1 MTPRM
6 KPLLFTG
13 PPGVGK
19 STAVRKITDALGLDG
34 VHGLY
39 SGEIRIDGKRQ
50 GFKLELMPS
59 GESGVLASPDID
71 GEVRFGTLRP
81 DGKRRLGLSLTF
93 LEEVACPTL
102 HDALPTAHL
111 MVIDEIGPMQAQSAV
126 FRRLVEGIVT
136 SGVPLLATIA
146 LADDEWISAL
156 RESSDCATVS
166 LTVGNR
172 DTVADA
178 ASDYLRARLAPE
190 ASRV

>member
-1 MTPRM
+1 M

-19 STAVRKITDALGLDG
+19 STAVRKITDKLDIDG
-34 VHGLY
+34 VQGLY

-50 GFKLELMPS
+50 GFKLEVMPS
-59 GESGVLASPDID
+59 GESGVLASPDIE

-93 LEEVACPTL
+93 LEKVACP
-102 HDALPTAHL
+102 ALQAGLTTAPL

-126 FRRLVEGIVT
+126 FRRLVEDIIA

-146 LADDEWISAL
+146 LAEDEWISAL
-156 RESSDCATVS
+156 RESPDCATVALS
-166 LTVGNR
+166 VGNR
-172 DTVADA
+172 DTVIEAVGH
-178 ASDYLRARLAPE
+178 YLRAELAQE
-190 ASRV
+190 TSRV